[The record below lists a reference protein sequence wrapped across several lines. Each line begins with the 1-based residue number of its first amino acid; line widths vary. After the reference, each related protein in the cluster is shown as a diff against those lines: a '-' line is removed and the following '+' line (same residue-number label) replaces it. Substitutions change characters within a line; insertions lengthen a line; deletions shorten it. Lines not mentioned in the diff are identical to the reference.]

1 MNYFEVRKQLR
12 QVFGLLICLLL
23 ISGAV
28 FSQETET
35 EKTKSTEKT
44 EAANSAEKMD
54 AATQEPQQEFQFSA
68 AKTNRTAIGNTFSN
82 RFGKNEVTRLNG
94 LSGENFSARRF
105 TDFAAT
111 DKERLEKFSFFRNGK
126 TSDESERKTLGK
138 SFSEAADETVE
149 TPKAAQSDD
158 QKSLRFGGHAG
169 FVVPIVGYGN
179 DSYSRFYDDFT
190 FGFPVGLT
198 LKPKG
203 PVAIDFE
210 FIFLSAASPNN
221 RRFVF
226 VIHPGVIYG
235 FKKKYAVGVRAAYE
249 ANNNDAYGFTP
260 LVSRSFKINEK
271 LNHFIEFDF
280 PVRWNKRTVRVGNQ
294 NFNDRFLSGA
304 FAVHYGVSF

>member
-1 MNYFEVRKQLR
+1 MMRYFEEFTHLR
-12 QVFGLLICLLL
+12 QAFFALTVVLLVGATSFGQQTADSTI
-23 ISGAV
+23 AKE
-28 FSQETET
+28 QKQT
-35 EKTKSTEKT
+35 EKEKAETKIETFSPKFQPSKIETKNNFRFFGDESKDKENPASEK
-44 EAANSAEKMD
+44 EKPSFQSFAVNRSFSINLKANS
-54 AATQEPQQEFQFSA
+54 EFP
-68 AKTNRTAIGNTFSN
+68 KTPVSSDSF
-82 RFGKNEVTRLNG
+82 LN
-94 LSGENFSARRF
+94 
-105 TDFAAT
+105 
-111 DKERLEKFSFFRNGK
+111 DKPK
-126 TSDESERKTLGK
+126 TINK
-138 SFSEAADETVE
+138 SFSDTDADAELVA
-149 TPKAAQSDD
+149 KSAQTDD
-158 QKSLRFGGHAG
+158 SKSLKIGGHAG
-169 FVVPIVGYGN
+169 FVVPIYGYGN
-179 DSYSRFYDDFT
+179 GSYSRFYDDFT

-304 FAVHYGVSF
+304 FALHYGVSF

>member
-1 MNYFEVRKQLR
+1 MRYFEHFKHLR
-12 QVFGLLICLLL
+12 QALCVLTVLLL
-23 ISGAV
+23 VGATNFGQEKV
-28 FSQETET
+28 DSTAAKDQKQTKTEQAETKTETSNQKFQPSKIEAKSDLRFFGNESKDTEKLASETERPSFQSVAINGSL
-35 EKTKSTEKT
+35 TKNSN
-44 EAANSAEKMD
+44 ANSELPKAPISSES
-54 AATQEPQQEFQFSA
+54 F
-68 AKTNRTAIGNTFSN
+68 
-82 RFGKNEVTRLNG
+82 LNG
-94 LSGENFSARRF
+94 KPKSFN
-105 TDFAAT
+105 
-111 DKERLEKFSFFRNGK
+111 KFS
-126 TSDESERKTLGK
+126 SEIN
-138 SFSEAADETVE
+138 ADADSVIKPSQT
-149 TPKAAQSDD
+149 DD
-158 QKSLRFGGHAG
+158 SKSLKIGGHAG
-169 FVVPIVGYGN
+169 FVVPIYGYGN
-179 DSYSRFYDDFT
+179 GSYSRFYDDFT

-260 LVSRSFKINEK
+260 LVSRSFKINDK

-280 PVRWNKRTVRVGNQ
+280 PVRWNKRTVRVGNR

-304 FAVHYGVSF
+304 WAIHYGVSF